1 MECVKCVALV
11 CAQLVLSVLVVGCGD
26 TGDDVC
32 DPFVVRIV
40 SYTPGA
46 GAGFGQENMPD
57 VVLGPPVGGGT
68 MLGGTD
74 VLSLGSGG
82 EIVLAFDDGTLVD
95 GPGADL
101 LVFENAF
108 YAGGD
113 PAQPYAEPAA
123 VAVSDDGVSWTEFPC
138 RSVAYPFDGCAG
150 WHAVL
155 STPENGIDPTDPDL
169 AGGDAF
175 DLADVGLS
183 RASFVRIRDLGLGL
197 PAGPSAGFDLD
208 AVASVHGC
216 DP

>member
-1 MECVKCVALV
+1 VLLAAFGLVA
-11 CAQLVLSVLVVGCGD
+11 GCGD
-26 TGDDVC
+26 AGDDAC
-32 DPFVVRIV
+32 EPFADRIV
-40 SYTPGA
+40 SCTPGA
-46 GAGFGQENMPD
+46 GAGFGQENMPE

-68 MLGGTD
+68 MQGGTD

-82 EIVLAFDDGTLVD
+82 EIVLAFDDGALVD

-113 PAQPYAEPAA
+113 PTQPYAELAA
-123 VAVSDDGVSWTEFPC
+123 VAVSGDGVSWTEFPC
-138 RSVAYPFDGCAG
+138 RSDAYPFDGCAG

-175 DLADVGLS
+175 DLADVGIP

-197 PAGPSAGFDLD
+197 PTGPSAGFDLD
-208 AVASVHGC
+208 GVASVHGC
-216 DP
+216 TP